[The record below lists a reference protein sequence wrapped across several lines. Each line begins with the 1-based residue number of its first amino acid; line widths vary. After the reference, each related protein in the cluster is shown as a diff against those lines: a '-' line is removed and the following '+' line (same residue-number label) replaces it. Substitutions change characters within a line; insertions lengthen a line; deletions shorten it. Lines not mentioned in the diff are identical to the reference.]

1 MTVSIEQDE
10 KRRNGI
16 KMGKKEKKVI
26 RRFGN
31 KTEEDEGEKKRNLS
45 KVYERKKYGQIKSF
59 SVEGRG

>member
-1 MTVSIEQDE
+1 MVTVSIEQDE

-31 KTEEDEGEKKRNLS
+31 KTEEDEGEKKR
-45 KVYERKKYGQIKSF
+45 KKFK
-59 SVEGRG
+59 

>member
-59 SVEGRG
+59 SVKGRG